1 MEVVQV
7 RKENEALQNKV
18 RCVTKDHVALIIC
31 HAKSEAVNSELTSK
45 LENLKGELQVT
56 SEELEK
62 SKILVS
68 QQQAKNHHLLITLKR
83 KESDLNQKRNDLETL
98 ESEIKTKMAEASV
111 LKSKEKLVCFPCFH
125 IFN

>member
-1 MEVVQV
+1 MGG
-7 RKENEALQNKV
+7 
-18 RCVTKDHVALIIC
+18 VTKDHVALIIC

-45 LENLKGELQVT
+45 IENLEGELQVT

-68 QQQAKNHHLLITLKR
+68 QQQAKNHHLLVELKR

-98 ESEIKTKMAEASV
+98 ESEIETKMTQAQMNKNVVEAKLESEV
-111 LKSKEKLVCFPCFH
+111 EKLFEQQS
-125 IFN
+125 

>member
-1 MEVVQV
+1 MLRGRLQAMTASHVRLILEVGQV

-18 RCVTKDHVALIIC
+18 HGVTKDHVALIIC
-31 HAKSEAVNSELTSK
+31 HSKSEAVNSELTSK

-68 QQQAKNHHLLITLKR
+68 QQQAKNHQFLIKLK
-83 KESDLNQKRNDLETL
+83 
-98 ESEIKTKMAEASV
+98 
-111 LKSKEKLVCFPCFH
+111 
-125 IFN
+125 